1 MPLLGADRSTQAQ
14 RASAAGLRLSEVMA
28 SLSYALDVTEGQPEG
43 HAVRT
48 CLIGMRIG
56 DALGLDLAQRSALF
70 YALLLKDAGCSSNS
84 AKIATLFGNDDFDV
98 KRQFKLVD
106 QTKPVE
112 GLLSVCRIS
121 GSLGAFLR
129 VLRPGSEVT
138 KMMTELRCERGA
150 EIARMLDLP
159 GEAASAIY
167 ALDEHW
173 DGHGHPHGLAG
184 EEIPLLARI
193 LCLSQTVEVFHGRHG
208 LEAAL
213 AMAQKRSGTW
223 FDPQLVG
230 VLQTLRLDTAFWDS
244 LGADDIRSRVAELE
258 PPDLRLG
265 VDDARLDRIAEAF
278 AKVIDAKSPYTFQ
291 HSTRVAAIAGD
302 IALNLEVEGGERR
315 DLHRAA
321 LLHDIGKLTISN
333 QILDKPSGLTDEEF
347 TQMKQHPA
355 FTVRI
360 LERVTP
366 FAGIAAIGG
375 AHHEKLDGSGYPH
388 GLGSAQLSKL
398 ARILTVAD
406 IYEALTAVRPYR
418 DALEPEKALALMATD
433 VGTKLCA
440 DSFGA
445 LSHCAYGLAPP
456 PGKPDRPGLT
466 DSSRNVCSRVSAR
479 AGSTAARRAGGR

>member
-1 MPLLGADRSTQAQ
+1 
-14 RASAAGLRLSEVMA
+14 
-28 SLSYALDVTEGQPEG
+28 
-43 HAVRT
+43 
-48 CLIGMRIG
+48 
-56 DALGLDLAQRSALF
+56 
-70 YALLLKDAGCSSNS
+70 
-84 AKIATLFGNDDFDV
+84 
-98 KRQFKLVD
+98 
-106 QTKPVE
+106 
-112 GLLSVCRIS
+112 
-121 GSLGAFLR
+121 
-129 VLRPGSEVT
+129 
-138 KMMTELRCERGA
+138 
-150 EIARMLDLP
+150 
-159 GEAASAIY
+159 
-167 ALDEHW
+167 
-173 DGHGHPHGLAG
+173 
-184 EEIPLLARI
+184 LLARI

-208 LEAAL
+208 LDAAL

-230 VLQTLRLDTAFWDS
+230 VLQTLGSDTAFWDS
-244 LGADDIRSRVAELE
+244 LGGDDIRLRVAELE
-258 PPDLRLG
+258 PPELRLRA
-265 VDDARLDRIAEAF
+265 DDARLDRIAEAF

-291 HSTRVAAIAGD
+291 HSARVAAIAGD
-302 IALNLEVEGGERR
+302 IAVNLEVDGSERR

-366 FAGIAAIGG
+366 FATIAAIGG

-418 DALEPEKALALMATD
+418 DALEPEEALALMATD

-445 LSHCAYGLAPP
+445 LSHRAYRLVPAAGP
-456 PGKPDRPGLT
+456 
-466 DSSRNVCSRVSAR
+466 SR
-479 AGSTAARRAGGR
+479 STGPH

>member
-1 MPLLGADRSTQAQ
+1 VIVAPP
-14 RASAAGLRLSEVMA
+14 SAGELRLSEVLA

-48 CLIGMRIG
+48 CLIGMRIA
-56 DALGLDLAQRSALF
+56 DALGLEEAQRSALF
-70 YALLLKDAGCSSNS
+70 YGLLLKDAGCSSNS
-84 AKIATLFGNDDFDV
+84 AKIASLFGNDDFDV
-98 KRQFKLVD
+98 KRVFKLVD

-112 GLLSVCRIS
+112 GLRSVCRIS

-129 VLRPGSEVT
+129 VLRPGAGVT

-159 GEAASAIY
+159 GQSAQAIY

-173 DGHGHPHGLAG
+173 DGHGHPHGLAA

-193 LCLSQTVEVFHGRHG
+193 LCLSQTIEVFHGRHG
-208 LEAAL
+208 VDAAFE
-213 AMAQKRSGTW
+213 MAQKRSGTW

-230 VLQTLRLDTAFWDS
+230 AFQTVRSDTLFWDS
-244 LGADDIRSRVAELE
+244 LLADDIHLRVAALE
-258 PPDLRLG
+258 PPELRLSA
-265 VDDARLDRIAEAF
+265 DDARLDRIAEAF

-291 HSTRVAAIAGD
+291 HSSRVASIAGE
-302 IALNLEVEGGERR
+302 IAANLELDGREQR
-315 DLHRAA
+315 DLRRAA

-347 TQMKQHPA
+347 ALMKLHPD
-355 FTVRI
+355 FTARI
-360 LERVTP
+360 LNRVTP
-366 FAGIAAIGG
+366 FIGIAGIGA
-375 AHHEKLDGSGYPH
+375 AHHEKLDGSGYPY
-388 GLGSAQLSKL
+388 GLDRSQLPQL

-406 IYEALTAVRPYR
+406 IYEALTAARPYR
-418 DALEPEKALALMATD
+418 DPLAPEEALALMAAD

-445 LSHCAYGLAPP
+445 LGSCAYPLA
-456 PGKPDRPGLT
+456 
-466 DSSRNVCSRVSAR
+466 A
-479 AGSTAARRAGGR
+479 